1 MQDSI
6 VYNINPKTLINASI
20 VLLLFSQLLV
30 IISLS
35 GVLWASQGEG
45 SLYWDGDIKGLKTGP
60 EDLEGLTYNEAQ
72 LAFFHSSKFPSDYAE
87 GQWKTF
93 FGLTLGYYVVTICYI
108 TEILFCTVWCLAVWL
123 IRKTVW
129 MVAVVMLLTLIV
141 TVLHTGGFVAWWVL
155 SNAIFSGECKEFEV
169 NGGDQASVCVKV
181 GPVFSMISMGIQWI
195 LCIAWGYLGSKYIKN
210 RRRNSMVYTNMN
222 TLSLNNP

>member
-6 VYNINPKTLINASI
+6 ICNTNPKTLLKISI
-20 VLLLFSQLLV
+20 ILLLFSQLLV

-45 SLYWDGDIKGLKTGP
+45 SLYWDGDLKGLITGP

-72 LAFFHSSKFPSDYAE
+72 LAFFHSSDFPSNYAE

-93 FGLTLGYYVVTICYI
+93 YRLTMGYYVVTICYI
-108 TEILFCTVWCLAVWL
+108 TEILFCTVWCLAIWL

-141 TVLHTGGFVAWWVL
+141 TVLHTGGFVTWWVL
-155 SNAIFSGECKEFEV
+155 SKAVFSGECKEFEV
-169 NGGDQASVCVKV
+169 NEGDQASVCVQV
-181 GPVFSMISMGIQWI
+181 GPVFSMISMCIQ
-195 LCIAWGYLGSKYIKN
+195 LVLLIAWGYLGSKYIKN
-210 RRRNSMVYTNMN
+210 TRRNTMVYTNMN
-222 TLSLNNP
+222 TLSLNNQ

>member
-1 MQDSI
+1 MQDITICNTNS
-6 VYNINPKTLINASI
+6 KTLLKISI
-20 VLLLFSQLLV
+20 ILLLFSQLLV

-45 SLYWDGDIKGLKTGP
+45 ALYWDGDLRGLITAP

-72 LAFFHSSKFPSDYAE
+72 LAFFYSTEFPSDYVE

-93 FGLTLGYYVVTICYI
+93 FGLTIGYYVVTICYI

-155 SNAIFSGECKEFEV
+155 SKAVFSGQCKEFEV
-169 NGGDQASVCVKV
+169 NEGDQASVCVQV
-181 GPVFSMISMGIQWI
+181 GPVFSMISM
-195 LCIAWGYLGSKYIKN
+195 CIDWVLLFAWGYLGSKYIKN
-210 RRRNSMVYTNMN
+210 RRRNSMVNTNMN
-222 TLSLNNP
+222 TLSLINQ